1 MATTAQTNANRE
13 NAQKSTGPRTA
24 EGKNASS
31 RNRLLHG
38 LRANKHILLDE
49 DPEDFLLLLH
59 DHWDRFQ
66 PVGPAE
72 ETLVLRIANGQ
83 WRLGRAL
90 PAEAGIY
97 RDRFH
102 EVFQKDEARWKHYEY
117 QKSSAEKY
125 GDPAPAPPATPVPGD
140 LLARAF
146 NVDCEGPNSLARLA
160 RYETSIE
167 HSIDRCIR
175 QLKICQAARTT
186 ASPSDPSPQVPDMA
200 PQAGP
205 PPDPPAEPVATPSD
219 SMNCHSN
226 PNAGT
231 APVAA
236 LSGAAVMA
244 LMLYALLQAVPE
256 LIAAIASLLTGS
268 RLIPNRA
275 KIEASPLPRRDTVRW
290 DAVQPRPRH
299 LPRRGF
305 DHRAGSRGSRCPR
318 LA

>member
-117 QKSSAEKY
+117 QKGSAEKY
-125 GDPAPAPPATPVPGD
+125 GDPTPAPPAPPVPGD

-167 HSIDRCIR
+167 HSIDRCLR
-175 QLKICQAARTT
+175 QLKICQAARTSAAAT
-186 ASPSDPSPQVPDMA
+186 PSDASPAADMGPQPD
-200 PQAGP
+200 P
-205 PPDPPAEPVATPSD
+205 PPAAPSTESPAEPVATPSD
-219 SMNCHSN
+219 SANCHSN

-231 APVAA
+231 APFAV

-256 LIAAIASLLTGS
+256 LIAALASLLTGPAIV
-268 RLIPNRA
+268 LNRA
-275 KIEASPLPRRDTVRW
+275 KINIFHAAPAIARLLIPAREFHQLPT
-290 DAVQPRPRH
+290 
-299 LPRRGF
+299 
-305 DHRAGSRGSRCPR
+305 
-318 LA
+318 

>member
-1 MATTAQTNANRE
+1 MTEAQINANRE
-13 NAQKSTGPRTA
+13 NAKKSTGPRTA

-125 GDPAPAPPATPVPGD
+125 SDPTPAPPATPVPGD

>member
-1 MATTAQTNANRE
+1 MTEAQINANRE

-102 EVFQKDEARWKHYEY
+102 EVVQKDEARWKHYEY
-117 QKSSAEKY
+117 QKGSAEKY
-125 GDPAPAPPATPVPGD
+125 GDPTPAPPAPPVPGD

-146 NVDCEGPNSLARLA
+146 NVDCDGPNSLARLA

-186 ASPSDPSPQVPDMA
+186 ASPSDASPAVPDMG

-205 PPDPPAEPVATPSD
+205 QPDPPAAPAQSTESPAEPVANPSN
-219 SMNCHSN
+219 SVNCHSN
-226 PNAGT
+226 PNTGT
-231 APVAA
+231 APVAVRP
-236 LSGAAVMA
+236 SCGRRRVRR
-244 LMLYALLQAVPE
+244 
-256 LIAAIASLLTGS
+256 T
-268 RLIPNRA
+268 RLERVA
-275 KIEASPLPRRDTVRW
+275 ESP
-290 DAVQPRPRH
+290 H
-299 LPRRGF
+299 
-305 DHRAGSRGSRCPR
+305 
-318 LA
+318 

>member
-125 GDPAPAPPATPVPGD
+125 SDPTPAPPATPVPGD

>member
-1 MATTAQTNANRE
+1 MTEAQINANRE
-13 NAQKSTGPRTA
+13 NAKKSTGPRTA

-125 GDPAPAPPATPVPGD
+125 SDPTPAPPATPVPGD

-160 RYETSIE
+160 RYENQHRAFHRSLHPSVENLSSRAHYRQPLGSIP
-167 HSIDRCIR
+167 
-175 QLKICQAARTT
+175 
-186 ASPSDPSPQVPDMA
+186 PST
-200 PQAGP
+200 G
-205 PPDPPAEPVATPSD
+205 
-219 SMNCHSN
+219 H
-226 PNAGT
+226 GT
-231 APVAA
+231 A
-236 LSGAAVMA
+236 G
-244 LMLYALLQAVPE
+244 
-256 LIAAIASLLTGS
+256 GS
-268 RLIPNRA
+268 A
-275 KIEASPLPRRDTVRW
+275 
-290 DAVQPRPRH
+290 
-299 LPRRGF
+299 
-305 DHRAGSRGSRCPR
+305 AGSTRRTRRNPFR
-318 LA
+318 